1 MSISSTI
8 ELQDKMTAPLL
19 NMVGALN
26 QIVNSF
32 ETIDN
37 VSTIDTS
44 SIEKAAQTLRGASME
59 LSKLDNTTAQPKVEP
74 IIGNNFNVPTE
85 PVEIPIKWDS
95 SNNID
100 VFTNSGVERFEQEIS
115 NANLLLDNIVDN
127 QQRISNQ
134 ANDTDLFPK
143 NMIND
148 VQGLDSRIT
157 SLYYHIQ
164 DLSNKSLD
172 DLGGERVNN
181 QIENLRNQLSMAI
194 DLQEKLSSSMEN
206 MNVDEANQ
214 AYKQLN
220 SLIDNTERNIRDNFN
235 AQEKFNQSI
244 QRGSSFMSD
253 LKGKITSAV
262 FAYASLKTVQN
273 GLGLADEMNQLN
285 ARLNLMNK
293 GLQTTQELQDMIFLS
308 AERSR
313 SSYLSMQNT
322 VAGLGQRASD
332 AFSSNGEI
340 IQFAENLQKQFVIA
354 GASQE
359 EMAAASL
366 QLTQAL
372 GSGVLRGDE
381 LNSVFEQAPN
391 VIQTIADYMNV
402 PIGKIRDLASEGKIT
417 ADIVKKAM
425 LGATDDINK
434 QFESMPKTFGQIVT
448 SIQNYAIKAFEPVLQ
463 KLTQIGNSEGFN
475 ALVHGVTN
483 ALIIVAN
490 VVTQI
495 FSLVTSVAGFVYD
508 HWSII
513 EPVVIAAAAALA
525 LYASYLAVKNGVELA
540 SHAISAIS
548 VMWQYAYAAAT
559 GTAVT
564 AETAATAAQMG
575 LNTALLACPITWVV
589 LGFIALVAI
598 IYVAIAVVN
607 ELCGT
612 SISATGVIAGAV
624 FALGAIIYNIGAMIY
639 NFIAF
644 VIISIYNIGLSVIT
658 NLGTLWNWLW
668 VSIAN
673 IAILVLNIIIA
684 ALVGLYSLFLIIV
697 AGLGAAWDY
706 AWKFIANM
714 AISAAEWVVNTW
726 NTGVNNVQ
734 KFFANMG
741 IAGATVFKNIASSA
755 GAAASA
761 IANAFIAGA
770 NKAIDGIN
778 WIIDAINLIPGVD
791 ISKANKIGK
800 VNWKPDTS
808 GLDSYINDMKKIT
821 NSTPDKVS
829 FDKFSYNGFQMPDLP
844 DVSDYTL
851 DYLTPKEWT
860 TPDGLVDPNDYYAD
874 FKDIGDAYNNGY
886 EWGSSLEDSIKNFD
900 PTKDL
905 QDKLPNM
912 DNLVDPI
919 TKGINNSP
927 TNGNTG
933 KTADN
938 TGKIADSMDI
948 TDEELKYLRDLAE
961 KEAINRFTTAE
972 IKIEMTNNNNI
983 SKDTDLDG
991 VIDYL
996 TSQVEEKMNIAAEGV

>member
-19 NMVGALN
+19 NMLGALN

-32 ETIDN
+32 ETIDD
-37 VSTIDTS
+37 VSMIDTS
-44 SIEKAAQTLRGASME
+44 SIEKAAQTLRGASIE
-59 LSKLDNTTAQPKVEP
+59 LSKLDGLTAQPKVEP
-74 IIGNNFNVPTE
+74 IINDNFNAPTE
-85 PVEIPIKWDS
+85 PIEIPIKWDS
-95 SNNID
+95 SSNID

-115 NANLLLDNIVDN
+115 SANSLLDSVVDN

-134 ANDTDLFPK
+134 AQNTDLFPN

-164 DLSNKSLD
+164 NLSNQSLD
-172 DLGGERVNN
+172 DLGGEKANN

-194 DLQEKLSSSMEN
+194 DLQEKLSTSMEN
-206 MNVDEANQ
+206 MDIDEANQ

-235 AQEKFNQSI
+235 AQEQFNQSI
-244 QRGSSFMSD
+244 QHGSSFMGD
-253 LKGKITSAV
+253 LKGKITSAI

-313 SSYLSMQNT
+313 SSYMSMQNT
-322 VAGLGQRASD
+322 VAGLGQRAGD
-332 AFSSNGEI
+332 AFSSNREI

-402 PIGKIRDLASEGKIT
+402 PIGKIRELASEGKIT
-417 ADIVKKAM
+417 SDIVKNAM

-434 QFESMPKTFGQIVT
+434 QFESMPKTFGQIAT

-490 VVTQI
+490 VVTEI
-495 FSLVTSVAGFVYD
+495 FDLVTSVAGFVYD

-513 EPVVIAAAAALA
+513 EPIVIASAAALGLYVSA
-525 LYASYLAVKNGVELA
+525 LIAYNTVQGITNAIK
-540 SHAISAIS
+540 AISTTLEAAHMAA
-548 VMWQYAYAAAT
+548 MWLSSDAT
-559 GTAVT
+559 F
-564 AETAATAAQMG
+564 AETAAQWG
-575 LNTALLACPITWVV
+575 LNAALLACPITWVI

-598 IYVAIAVVN
+598 LYVAIAVVN

-624 FALGAIIYNIGAMIY
+624 FALGAIIYNVGAMIY

-684 ALVGLYSLFLIIV
+684 GLVGLYSLFLIIV

-821 NSTPDKVS
+821 NSTPEKVS
-829 FDKFSYNGFQMPDLP
+829 FNKFSYDGFQMPDLP
-844 DVSDYTL
+844 NLDDYTL
-851 DYLTPKEWT
+851 DYITPDEWT
-860 TPDGLVDPNDYYAD
+860 TPDGLIDPNDYYAD
-874 FKDIGDAYNNGY
+874 FKDIGDAYNEGY
-886 EWGSSLEDSIKNFD
+886 EWGKSLEDSIKNFD

-905 QDKLPNM
+905 EDKLPKM

-919 TKGINNSP
+919 TKGVNNAP
-927 TNGNTG
+927 NTK

-996 TSQVEEKMNIAAEGV
+996 TTQVEEKMNIAAEGV